1 MMKIAQTLMMS
12 RRWHWAA
19 VVIVILLGAAAAS
32 FAQGTAMPKI
42 EHVTPARDFV
52 GAAPKV
58 FEWTPVK
65 GAEFYAIGVWSE
77 VDVLW
82 WRQDHITTNSA
93 KWAGDRPLEPGTY
106 FWSVTAV
113 RGDRAIAD
121 SGLAG
126 FVVRQP

>member
-1 MMKIAQTLMMS
+1 MIRQIHWQWAIAVAVIVAGC
-12 RRWHWAA
+12 AA
-19 VVIVILLGAAAAS
+19 VS
-32 FAQGTAMPKI
+32 FAQGAAMPTI
-42 EHVTPARDFV
+42 EHVSPARDSV
-52 GAAPKV
+52 GAAPKR

-65 GAEFYAIGVWSE
+65 GAESYAIGVWSE

-82 WRQDHITTNSA
+82 WRADNIKTNSVA
-93 KWAGDRPLEPGTY
+93 WGGERALEPGTY

>member
-1 MMKIAQTLMMS
+1 MINPKWYWTSA
-12 RRWHWAA
+12 AA
-19 VVIVILLGAAAAS
+19 VIVLGLAAAS
-32 FAQGTAMPKI
+32 VAQANQMPTI
-42 EHVTPARDFV
+42 EHVTPARDSV
-52 GAAPKV
+52 GPAPKR

-65 GAEFYAIGVWSE
+65 GAESYAIGVWSE

-82 WRQDHITTNSA
+82 WRADNIPTNSVA
-93 KWAGDRPLEPGTY
+93 WGGERPLEPGTY

>member
-1 MMKIAQTLMMS
+1 MRFKNWCWT
-12 RRWHWAA
+12 
-19 VVIVILLGAAAAS
+19 AAAAIIVAGLTAAA
-32 FAQGTAMPKI
+32 FAQAGQMPTI
-42 EHVTPARDFV
+42 EHVLPARDSV
-52 GAAPKV
+52 GPAPQR
-58 FEWTPVK
+58 FEWTAVK
-65 GAEFYAIGVWSE
+65 GADSYAIGVWSE

-82 WRQDHITTNSA
+82 WRADNISTNSVA
-93 KWAGDRPLEPGTY
+93 WGGERPLEPGTY